1 MHVEGCRDALA
12 NHARNSLFLSLC
24 IFTSCIFLL
33 QLVIAVLLR
42 YLQTS
47 IELAARKGDPTADSL
62 AYILSICLPY
72 DDMTDDRSVYIY
84 ANIVIRVGILI
95 CEKIN
100 PILFFQSEE
109 YLYWQL
115 QMPTTI

>member
-1 MHVEGCRDALA
+1 VHVEGCRDALA
-12 NHARNSLFLSLC
+12 NHSRNSLFLSLC

-47 IELAARKGDPTADSL
+47 IELAARKGDPMADSL

-95 CEKIN
+95 CEKN
-100 PILFFQSEE
+100 KFNFILSV
-109 YLYWQL
+109 
-115 QMPTTI
+115 